1 MKNKAMKAEFAAQMK
16 LQGLLP
22 LVSVDLR
29 IEGSDSVRVEALW
42 SEVERGQGH
51 ARRALQ
57 LLARLADR
65 HGVQLK
71 LVPHFLAY
79 EVEQY
84 PEDQQ
89 DHLHA
94 LNEQK
99 LSNAQLEAW
108 YGRYGFIRTGQ
119 QEFDDPVMVRE
130 PQALGHL
137 LGQKPKGASRPGV

>member
-1 MKNKAMKAEFAAQMK
+1 MKDEAMKAEFDAQMVS
-16 LQGLLP
+16 QGLLS
-22 LVSVDLR
+22 LVSVDLSL
-29 IEGSDSVRVEALW
+29 EGSDNVHVEAI
-42 SEVERGQGH
+42 SPEVERGQGH

-57 LLARLADR
+57 LLIRLADQ

-84 PEDQQ
+84 PDDEQ
-89 DHLHA
+89 DRLHT
-94 LNEQK
+94 LNERK

-108 YGRYGFIRTGQ
+108 YGRYGFTRTGQ

-130 PQALGHL
+130 SQAPRPLPEH
-137 LGQKPKGASRPGV
+137 KPKGASRPRM